1 MKLIIDSADFRD
13 IEKAVSLGIT
23 GITANASLYRK
34 AGISMLD
41 YLTFAERLP
50 YRFLSAEVMGSYEE
64 MLQQAI
70 ALNERNRQLV
80 IKINFSEDGL
90 RLATALR
97 QKGIPTAMTLIFSV
111 TQAVLAAQAG
121 CQYLFCFVSRNDEAG
136 NDGLQ
141 TVMTIAQAAKDYA
154 TAVVAASVRNVFQL
168 EMLATGTAAYAAV
181 PLSLIERVIANPLSE
196 QGLRQFEKDWHA
208 LAYMP

>member
-1 MKLIIDSADFRD
+1 MKLMIDSADFRD

-23 GITANASLYRK
+23 DITANASLYRK

-50 YRFLSAEVMGSYEE
+50 YRFLSAEVMGSYEG

-97 QKGIPTAMTLIFSV
+97 QKGIPIAMTLIFSV

-141 TVMTIAQAAKDYA
+141 TVMTIAQAVKDYA

-168 EMLATGTAAYAAV
+168 EMLATGAAAYAAV
-181 PLSLIERVIANPLSE
+181 PLSLIERVIASPLSE

>member
-50 YRFLSAEVMGSYEE
+50 YQFLSAEVMGSYEE

-141 TVMTIAQAAKDYA
+141 TVMTITQTVKDYA

-168 EMLATGTAAYAAV
+168 ETLATGAAAYAAV